1 MNSRKEQFSIMAT
14 KTFTKELTYPNEVAH
29 VYKELDGIR
38 LVYEDGELVGWYRPM
53 LESEMV

>member
-1 MNSRKEQFSIMAT
+1 MAN
-14 KTFTKELTYPNEVAH
+14 KTFTKELTYPNEVTH